1 MKFQKKGKQMVY
13 TKHFNIRS
21 IKKISESKKYIEN
34 AEKTLVSSVDSHLE
48 HLFPYVTNDDKT
60 ISKQLV
66 SGHHIVNVY
75 NATEEFYA
83 TKEMAIRRRGTKL
96 EFDPLTGKMIL
107 NKKNIMASENLL
119 SIELNAQE
127 LQQIDRA
134 IT

>member
-1 MKFQKKGKQMVY
+1 MKFQKKGKRMVY

-21 IKKISESKKYIEN
+21 ENNLRIAKRYIEN

-48 HLFPYVTNDDKT
+48 QLFPYVTNDDKT

-83 TKEMAIRRRGTKL
+83 TKEMAIRRRVTKL
-96 EFDPLTGKMIL
+96 
-107 NKKNIMASENLL
+107 
-119 SIELNAQE
+119 
-127 LQQIDRA
+127 
-134 IT
+134 

>member
-1 MKFQKKGKQMVY
+1 MVY

-21 IKKISESKKYIEN
+21 ENNLRIAKRYIEN

-48 HLFPYVTNDDKT
+48 QLFPYVTNDDKT

-83 TKEMAIRRRGTKL
+83 TKEMAMRRRGTKL
-96 EFDPLTGKMIL
+96 EFDPTTGKMIL
-107 NKKNIMASENLL
+107 NKK
-119 SIELNAQE
+119 
-127 LQQIDRA
+127 
-134 IT
+134 T